1 MQNHTQTHNDLK
13 DDSVVQLHLMEPEKG
28 ILTVG
33 DLQMYLTHFDKDMP
47 LIIRMVDQRRFVKK
61 ALPENGVILGSVGY

>member
-47 LIIRMVDQRRFVKK
+47 LIIRMVDQRRFVKHPI
-61 ALPENGVILGSVGY
+61 ADGSLVLGSVGY